1 MVVVHALA
9 VAVGLVIVLAT
20 GFSALRT
27 VVLPRGEVVIL
38 TDVVFS
44 AMRRLFDLRANR
56 QATYDERDRT
66 MARYGPITLLVL
78 PAVWVV
84 LVIGAGT
91 LVFWGLGI
99 HSWKVAL
106 ETSGSSF
113 TTLGFYRPPDLP
125 TVLVAVGEAATGLAL
140 VAMLI
145 SYLPSIYASF
155 ERRELLVALLEVRAG
170 DPPSAVR
177 LIIRHHTIGRI
188 DQTNELFA
196 DWERWFADIEETHT
210 SQPAL
215 AFFRSPL
222 PGRSWIT
229 AAGALLDSAALL
241 LSTVDTP
248 HQPEP
253 QLCIRSGFLS
263 LRRIADFFG
272 IPSDP
277 DPAPTDPITVDRS
290 EFDAACRTLA
300 AAGVPLRDD
309 LDDAWR
315 NFAGWRVNYDRVLV
329 SLAGFLM
336 APLAPWS
343 SDRSVY
349 YRQRTL
355 IPRPRM
361 RLPSRLRRRHAGS
374 SATHSDT

>member
-1 MVVVHALA
+1 
-9 VAVGLVIVLAT
+9 
-20 GFSALRT
+20 
-27 VVLPRGEVVIL
+27 
-38 TDVVFS
+38 
-44 AMRRLFDLRANR
+44 
-56 QATYDERDRT
+56 
-66 MARYGPITLLVL
+66 
-78 PAVWVV
+78 
-84 LVIGAGT
+84 
-91 LVFWGLGI
+91 VFWGLGI
-99 HSWKVAL
+99 SSWKVAL

-177 LIIRHHTIGRI
+177 LIIRHHTIGRL

-241 LSTVDTP
+241 LSTIDTP

-290 EFDAACRTLA
+290 EFDEACRTLA

-343 SDRSVY
+343 SDRSVF

-355 IPRPRM
+355 IPRPTM
-361 RLPSRLRRRHAGS
+361 RLPSRLRRWRARR
-374 SATHSDT
+374 SATHSDS

>member
-177 LIIRHHTIGRI
+177 LIIRHHTIGRL

-222 PGRSWIT
+222 PGRSWM
-229 AAGALLDSAALL
+229 
-241 LSTVDTP
+241 
-248 HQPEP
+248 
-253 QLCIRSGFLS
+253 S
-263 LRRIADFFG
+263 LRLHPG
-272 IPSDP
+272 YGLL
-277 DPAPTDPITVDRS
+277 
-290 EFDAACRTLA
+290 RTM
-300 AAGVPLRDD
+300 G
-309 LDDAWR
+309 
-315 NFAGWRVNYDRVLV
+315 
-329 SLAGFLM
+329 
-336 APLAPWS
+336 
-343 SDRSVY
+343 
-349 YRQRTL
+349 
-355 IPRPRM
+355 
-361 RLPSRLRRRHAGS
+361 RRRAG
-374 SATHSDT
+374 D

>member
-1 MVVVHALA
+1 
-9 VAVGLVIVLAT
+9 
-20 GFSALRT
+20 
-27 VVLPRGEVVIL
+27 
-38 TDVVFS
+38 
-44 AMRRLFDLRANR
+44 
-56 QATYDERDRT
+56 
-66 MARYGPITLLVL
+66 
-78 PAVWVV
+78 
-84 LVIGAGT
+84 
-91 LVFWGLGI
+91 
-99 HSWKVAL
+99 
-106 ETSGSSF
+106 
-113 TTLGFYRPPDLP
+113 
-125 TVLVAVGEAATGLAL
+125 VGEAATGLAL

-177 LIIRHHTIGRI
+177 LIIRHHTIGRL

-241 LSTVDTP
+241 LSTIDTP

-290 EFDAACRTLA
+290 EFDQACRTLA

-343 SDRSVY
+343 SDRSVF
-349 YRQRTL
+349 YRQRSL
-355 IPRPRM
+355 IPRPTM
-361 RLPSRLRRRHAGS
+361 RLPSRLRRWRARR
-374 SATHSDT
+374 SATHSDS

>member
-1 MVVVHALA
+1 MSCWWRCSRCVR
-9 VAVGLVIVLAT
+9 AT
-20 GFSALRT
+20 H
-27 VVLPRGEVVIL
+27 PR
-38 TDVVFS
+38 
-44 AMRRLFDLRANR
+44 RC
-56 QATYDERDRT
+56 
-66 MARYGPITLLVL
+66 
-78 PAVWVV
+78 
-84 LVIGAGT
+84 
-91 LVFWGLGI
+91 
-99 HSWKVAL
+99 
-106 ETSGSSF
+106 GSSSA
-113 TTLGFYRPPDLP
+113 TTRSGGSSRRTSCSPTGSAGSPTSRRP
-125 TVLVAVGEAATGLAL
+125 T
-140 VAMLI
+140 
-145 SYLPSIYASF
+145 
-155 ERRELLVALLEVRAG
+155 
-170 DPPSAVR
+170 PPNPRS
-177 LIIRHHTIGRI
+177 
-188 DQTNELFA
+188 
-196 DWERWFADIEETHT
+196 
-210 SQPAL
+210 

-241 LSTVDTP
+241 LSTIDTP

-290 EFDAACRTLA
+290 EFDEACRTLA

-343 SDRSVY
+343 SDRSIY

-355 IPRPRM
+355 LPRPRM
-361 RLPSRLRRRHAGS
+361 RLPSRLRRRRAGTS
-374 SATHSDT
+374 SSSGTPSDT

>member
-9 VAVGLVIVLAT
+9 VAVGIVIVLAT
-20 GFSALRT
+20 GLSALRT
-27 VVLPRGEVVIL
+27 VVVPRGEVVIL

-44 AMRRLFDLRANR
+44 ATRRLFDLRANR

-66 MARYGPITLLVL
+66 MARYGPVSLLVL

-99 HSWKVAL
+99 DSWKLAL

-177 LIIRHHTIGRI
+177 LIIRHHAIGRLE
-188 DQTNELFA
+188 QTNELFT

-241 LSTVDTP
+241 LSTIDTP

-272 IPSDP
+272 IPHDD

-290 EFDAACRTLA
+290 EFDEACRTLA

-343 SDRSVY
+343 SDRSVF
-349 YRQRTL
+349 YRQRSL
-355 IPRPRM
+355 LPRPKM
-361 RLPSRLRRRHAGS
+361 RLPSRLRHRRA
-374 SATHSDT
+374 ATSVGPPD